1 MSQAEFQENSDYPK
15 QATPRHKLLCKA
27 DVFFAKLRP
36 ATFWH
41 PWGAPGQED
50 RICMSIATRFCGLH
64 ARYRCGLLWHTNGS
78 CWLVLRQWSQHLKTK
93 VRLRPQKQ
101 HCAPICI
108 WYESFLLVPCMFF
121 AWDRVARHNLLLS
134 FLDILI
140 WFLCVCVFSC
150 VFHLISFYVKKMS
163 CRSRISTKLRLS
175 KTGHPKTQVIM

>member
-1 MSQAEFQENSDYPK
+1 M
-15 QATPRHKLLCKA
+15 
-27 DVFFAKLRP
+27 
-36 ATFWH
+36 
-41 PWGAPGQED
+41 
-50 RICMSIATRFCGLH
+50 FCGLH
-64 ARYRCGLLWHTNGS
+64 ARWHRGLLWHTNGS
-78 CWLVLRQWSQHLKTK
+78 CWSVLRQWSQHLKTK

-150 VFHLISFYVKKMS
+150 VFHLISFYVKK
-163 CRSRISTKLRLS
+163 CRVGAEFQQNSDYPKQATPRHKLFRKVYVFLPNSNYAPFGTLGSRLGKKIESACR
-175 KTGHPKTQVIM
+175 